1 MIRQAVLFILATGI
15 GFGINIGL
23 TAFLHE
29 ILGIPPGISFA
40 VALACAYIVNF
51 FNNRKWVFSSDA
63 EVFPQTVRFLAVS
76 LGFRLAEYLVFLLLY
91 ITLGLHYL
99 AAVLIS
105 LCSFYFLK
113 FFVYREVVFTSRE
126 NPAGPAVPDHENR
139 GKPADN

>member
-1 MIRQAVLFILATGI
+1 MDLNNYQKLMIRQAVLFIFATGI

-29 ILGIPPGISFA
+29 LLGISPGISFA

-91 ITLGLHYL
+91 GALGLHYL

-105 LCSFYFLK
+105 LFSFYFLK
-113 FFVYREVVFTSRE
+113 FFVYKEVVFTSK
-126 NPAGPAVPDHENR
+126 
-139 GKPADN
+139 GKPADNF

>member
-1 MIRQAVLFILATGI
+1 MDLNHLQKLTIRQAVLFTFATAI

-29 ILGIPPGISFA
+29 ILGLSPGISFA
-40 VALACAYIVNF
+40 VALACAYIINF
-51 FNNRKWVFSSDA
+51 FNNRKWVFTSDA

-91 ITLGLHYL
+91 SALGLHYL

-105 LCSFYFLK
+105 LLSFYFLK
-113 FFVYREVVFTSRE
+113 FFVYKEVVFTS
-126 NPAGPAVPDHENR
+126 
-139 GKPADN
+139 